1 MPKLYKNILLHIVI
15 CCSFLMIPYVFV
27 RNSLFRF
34 PDFIHSPH
42 DRFTVFVYCIMLMFL
57 YVNFYFLIPKLYFQ
71 KRYAYYIGALLIFLI
86 ILLSVYYQIDS
97 KERHPHEHM
106 RRELSIPMHNHNGEL
121 GGFHPF
127 KKHKP
132 PTMPLMNQ
140 LLFLYLIGIFITLFI
155 KVKRDLEK
163 MLIEKNQAEL
173 AYLKSQINPHFLF
186 NTFNSIYALAIREHA
201 DKTADG
207 MLKLSGMMR
216 YIVSETN
223 TDFVPLEKEI
233 NYINDFI
240 ELQRLR
246 LDKGIILN
254 YVLNGQIEDQIIS
267 PLVLIPFI
275 ENAFKHGVNPD
286 EASEIGIQLNIRD
299 DQLFLQVKNNK
310 VHHAQALNDQM
321 GFGIANTRS
330 RLERI
335 YPGKFQLDIQETAL
349 HYEVNLNLTLV

>member
-1 MPKLYKNILLHIVI
+1 MHRGMPPL
-15 CCSFLMIPYVFV
+15 P
-27 RNSLFRF
+27 
-34 PDFIHSPH
+34 PPH
-42 DRFTVFVYCIMLMFL
+42 FE
-57 YVNFYFLIPKLYFQ
+57 K
-71 KRYAYYIGALLIFLI
+71 
-86 ILLSVYYQIDS
+86 
-97 KERHPHEHM
+97 
-106 RRELSIPMHNHNGEL
+106 MHGK
-121 GGFHPF
+121 FHPF
-127 KKHKP
+127 KRHGP

-140 LLFLYLIGIFITLFI
+140 ILFLYLIGIFVSLYIR
-155 KVKRDLEK
+155 VKRDLEQ

-216 YIVSETN
+216 YIVTETN

-233 NYINDFI
+233 NYVNDFI

-246 LDKGIILN
+246 LDKGIVLH
-254 YVLNGQIEDQIIS
+254 YVLEGKIEDQQIS
-267 PLVLIPFI
+267 PLILIPFI

-286 EASEIGIQLNIRD
+286 EASEISIHVNIQSNNLS
-299 DQLFLQVKNNK
+299 LHVKNNK
-310 VHHAQALNDQM
+310 VHHSQVINDQM

-335 YPGKFQLDIQETAL
+335 YAGKFQLDIHDSATQ
-349 HYEVNLNLTLV
+349 YEVDLKLKLI